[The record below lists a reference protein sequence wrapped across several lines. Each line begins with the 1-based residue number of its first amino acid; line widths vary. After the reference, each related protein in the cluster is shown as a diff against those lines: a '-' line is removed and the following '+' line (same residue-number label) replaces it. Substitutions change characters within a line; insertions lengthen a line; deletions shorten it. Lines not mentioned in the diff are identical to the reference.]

1 MNTNKWSEDELLG
14 YLNNQLPAKLLT
26 ELEAD
31 LRTSPELRRRI
42 EQLNGEHE
50 IHSVGEIWR
59 RHRLSCP
66 SREEL
71 QQHLKDDL
79 NNEHSRYLNFHLNIV
94 RCEICQANFADLQT
108 MSESQDDSKR
118 RHQIFE
124 SSAGFLAQNHRDR

>member
-14 YLNNQLPAKLLT
+14 YLNNQLPAKLQT
-26 ELEAD
+26 KLEAD
-31 LRTSPELRRRI
+31 LRTSPDLRRRI
-42 EQLNGEHE
+42 EQLNVEHE

-59 RHRLSCP
+59 RHRLSFP

-79 NNEHSRYLNFHLNIV
+79 NNEHSRYVNFHLNIV

-108 MSESQDDSKR
+108 MSESQADSKR

-124 SSAGFLAQNHRDR
+124 SSAGFLAQNHRDH

>member
-14 YLNNQLPAKLLT
+14 YLNNQLPAKLQT
-26 ELEAD
+26 KLEAD
-31 LRTSPELRRRI
+31 LRTSPDLRRRI
-42 EQLNGEHE
+42 EQLNVEHE

-79 NNEHSRYLNFHLNIV
+79 NNEHSRYVNFHLNIV

-108 MSESQDDSKR
+108 MSESQADSKR

-124 SSAGFLAQNHRDR
+124 SSAGFLAQNHRDH